1 MQQGHSPGVTLSL
14 IIILNL
20 AIAHHLSAMQNQNCR
35 RRLQKALQLYELAH
49 HLQMEEE
56 DICSPRATMI
66 IANNVGEIHRA
77 LDNQSKRTICLQP
90 SNIC

>member
-35 RRLQKALQLYELAH
+35 RRLQKALQLYEFAH
-49 HLQMEEE
+49 YLQMEED

-66 IANNVGEIHRA
+66 IANNVGEIHWA
-77 LDNQSKRTICLQP
+77 LDNQSKHTICLQP